1 MRFLIFLFWLVI
13 FWPVALYLL
22 FKWNG
27 EAKRER
33 AVAEPAGEAPERTT
47 SPLQTFAAVSV
58 AAAIALIAFVYSLPE
73 PAGFSG
79 ASASVEISRPMPRPA
94 S

>member
-13 FWPVALYLL
+13 FWPVAVYLL

-27 EAKRER
+27 EAKRDRPAEEPATPSTSPLQVFAAASVA
-33 AVAEPAGEAPERTT
+33 AVIGLIIFVSSLPAEPAG
-47 SPLQTFAAVSV
+47 FA
-58 AAAIALIAFVYSLPE
+58 
-73 PAGFSG
+73 G
-79 ASASVEISRPMPRPA
+79 ANASVEISRPMPRPA